1 MKHILED
8 ILQDYLQI
16 FKNEK
21 ERQQQLNNY
30 LKNQLDEEVTDW
42 NNFQGHIVASG
53 FVYAKKESKFLVL
66 FHNDL
71 GSFFYPGGHIN
82 PEDKNP
88 LVAAKREIYEETGF
102 ENLEE
107 CIIGGNPLIPID
119 IDTHVISY
127 NERLELPEHIHFDF
141 RYLFLIDKI
150 SSVKLDD
157 KELSNYKWITIQDLY
172 QDKNFGK
179 IAIKLQKLLDE
190 IR

>member
-1 MKHILED
+1 M
-8 ILQDYLQI
+8 
-16 FKNEK
+16 
-21 ERQQQLNNY
+21 
-30 LKNQLDEEVTDW
+30 
-42 NNFQGHIVASG
+42 
-53 FVYAKKESKFLVL
+53 VL

-82 PEDKNP
+82 P
-88 LVAAKREIYEETGF
+88 LVVAKREIYEQTGF

-127 NERLELPEHIHFDF
+127 NERSKLPEHIHFDF
-141 RYLFLIDKI
+141 RYLFLLDKI

-157 KELSNYKWITIQDLY
+157 KELSDYKWITIQDLY